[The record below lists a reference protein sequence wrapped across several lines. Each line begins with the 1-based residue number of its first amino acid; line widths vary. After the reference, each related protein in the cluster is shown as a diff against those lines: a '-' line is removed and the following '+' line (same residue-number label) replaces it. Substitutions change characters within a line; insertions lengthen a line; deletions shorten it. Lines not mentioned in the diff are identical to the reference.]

1 MAGLI
6 NWKKVAIPGSN
17 PDTDHVYVGIDTV
30 DELLYIKNNS
40 GLITKALT
48 LAQLASTLSDYDTSA
63 IVDTKISNAINALI
77 NGAGS
82 ALDTLNEL
90 AAALGNDPDF
100 ATTITNMIG
109 DHIAN
114 VANPHNTTAAQVGA
128 YTVAQADTEISSK
141 INDHKNELDPHPQYE
156 TSTEAQAKVDAHAN
170 LTNNPH
176 STTKT
181 QVGLGN
187 VPNVDATNPLNIV
200 QTASFRFVSDTEKA
214 TWSAK
219 EPAIAAG
226 VATQYYRGDKTF
238 QTLDKNAV
246 GLPNVDN
253 TSDANKPV
261 SSAQQVALNAK
272 ADKTTTINAGTGLTG
287 GGDLS
292 ANRTLALAAS
302 GVTPGTY
309 VKPVM
314 TVDVQGRV
322 TSIREAYK
330 AYIENNTDASTN
342 LATNQ
347 TYTTLNVDV
356 PVDGDY
362 KIDWSAIFRM
372 ASTTVSPVIDVL
384 LDGVGIY
391 SPKAAVTEEISDAST
406 NERIKRSG
414 FVVKNLTAGAHTI
427 TLVYRSESGGST
439 ITIHYGNLLCTE
451 L

>member
-6 NWKKVAIPGSN
+6 NWKKVAVPGSN
-17 PDTDHVYVGIDTV
+17 PDNDHVYVGIDIT
-30 DELLYIKNNS
+30 DELLYIKNSS

-48 LAQLASTLSDYDTSA
+48 LAQLATTLSNYDTSA
-63 IVDTKISNAINALI
+63 IVDTKISTAINDLI

-109 DHIAN
+109 AHTSN
-114 VANPHNTTAAQVGA
+114 TSNPHSTTAAQVGA
-128 YTVAQADTEISSK
+128 YTVAQTDAEIASQ
-141 INDHKNELDPHPQYE
+141 IVDHKNEIDPHSQYE
-156 TSTEAQAKVDAHAN
+156 TSAEAQARVDAHAN

-176 STTKT
+176 NTTKT

-187 VPNVDATNPLNIV
+187 VPNVDATNPVNIS
-200 QTASFRFVSDTEKA
+200 QSASFRFVSDAEKA
-214 TWSAK
+214 TWNTK
-219 EPAIAAG
+219 EPAIAPG

-246 GLPNVDN
+246 GLGNIDN

-292 ANRTLALAAS
+292 ANRTLSLAAS

-314 TVDVQGRV
+314 TVDVLGRV
-322 TSIREAYK
+322 TSIREAFKQYS
-330 AYIENNTDASTN
+330 ENNTDTSTN
-342 LATNQ
+342 LAANQ
-347 TYTTLNVDV
+347 VYLSLNVNV

-362 KIDWSAIFRM
+362 RIDWSAIYRM
-372 ASTTVSPVIDVL
+372 ASTTVSAIIDIL
-384 LDGVGIY
+384 LDGTGIY
-391 SPKAAVTEEISDAST
+391 SPETAVVEEISDAST
-406 NERIKRSG
+406 NERIERSG
-414 FVVKNLTAGAHTI
+414 FVVKTLTAGNHTI
-427 TLVYRSESGGST
+427 ELVYRAESLGST
-439 ITIHYGNLLCTE
+439 VTMNYGNLLCTE